1 MLVELAEAK
10 AKLRRCR
17 QELEEKCEQV
27 AELRDELEAVQS
39 QSARVK
45 QENMD
50 LVQEARLSKALRDEL
65 DIVRERASKVREI
78 RSPIFS
84 SSTFFPPFQI
94 GLGSRDGERF
104 LNVTVTSCY

>member
-1 MLVELAEAK
+1 MLREIQRSASGNSGAESSNGGTSGVVVELAEAK

-27 AELRDELEAVQS
+27 AELRDELDTLHG

-65 DIVRERASKVREI
+65 DIVRERASKVR
-78 RSPIFS
+78 
-84 SSTFFPPFQI
+84 
-94 GLGSRDGERF
+94 
-104 LNVTVTSCY
+104 